1 MAFGAGGKSEQ
12 GWRSGGR
19 AQRARSSTRTVRRLL
34 FACAVLASLGGSSA
48 VGLAAGLAP
57 SIAGLSQ
64 PRADSLDV
72 PISGDARRVE
82 EWVLRSGDNHRSP
95 FMIVDKANARMFIFA
110 PNGALM
116 GDAPVLLGLAR
127 GDDSPPGIGNQPL
140 ASIRPADRITP
151 AGRFEAAFGRNL
163 AGQDILWVD
172 YLAAISVHRASDLK
186 PGLSVASRLARLA
199 SATPADNRISHGC
212 INVSDAVF
220 DHMIRPAF
228 AGGSG
233 VVYVLPETRSV
244 HDEFPAV

>member
-1 MAFGAGGKSEQ
+1 M
-12 GWRSGGR
+12 
-19 AQRARSSTRTVRRLL
+19 
-34 FACAVLASLGGSSA
+34 
-48 VGLAAGLAP
+48 
-57 SIAGLSQ
+57 
-64 PRADSLDV
+64 
-72 PISGDARRVE
+72 
-82 EWVLRSGDNHRSP
+82 
-95 FMIVDKANARMFIFA
+95 
-110 PNGALM
+110 
-116 GDAPVLLGLAR
+116 
-127 GDDSPPGIGNQPL
+127 
-140 ASIRPADRITP
+140 
-151 AGRFEAAFGRNL
+151 
-163 AGQDILWVD
+163 D